1 MGERLSGTDNDCYF
15 DELFLQLNLVADSCS
30 QYSPP
35 VTSSVS
41 PLKRRK
47 IRLFPNPV
55 SSVAMVNIPNSGSD
69 HLIIRIYNSSGKLSR
84 LYDHVHPPT
93 FHFNKTDLPNGL
105 YLMQIL
111 DGEKVVDN
119 IKFGVVD

>member
-1 MGERLSGTDNDCYF
+1 MGWDLTMRSRQALYPYSVPASNKLY
-15 DELFLQLNLVADSCS
+15 S
-30 QYSPP
+30 QPHSPP

-111 DGEKVVDN
+111 DGTKVVDN

>member
-1 MGERLSGTDNDCYF
+1 M
-15 DELFLQLNLVADSCS
+15 ADSCS

-35 VTSSVS
+35 VTSSGS

-55 SSVAMVNIPNSGSD
+55 SNGAMVNIPNSSSD
-69 HLIIRIYNSSGKLSR
+69 HLIIRIYNSSGKLAR
-84 LYDHVHPPT
+84 RYDDVHPPT
-93 FHFNKTDLPNGL
+93 FYFNKTDLPNGL

-111 DGEKVVDN
+111 DGDKVVDN